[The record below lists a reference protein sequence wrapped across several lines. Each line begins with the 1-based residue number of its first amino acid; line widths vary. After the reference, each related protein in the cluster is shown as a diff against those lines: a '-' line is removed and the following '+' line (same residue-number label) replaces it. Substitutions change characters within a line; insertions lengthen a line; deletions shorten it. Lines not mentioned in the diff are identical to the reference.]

1 MRICLIGCVEFSE
14 RALRKLLALESQ
26 GVCEICGVITKSK
39 SHFNADFV
47 DIGKV
52 FIGSGKA
59 DRSLHYYIDELNAL
73 SFIEKIK
80 PDVIYCFGWS
90 SLLSKCLLDSVP
102 KGVIGFHP
110 AELPYNRGRH
120 PIIWALALG
129 LEETASTFFRM
140 DEGADSGPI
149 LSQKK
154 ISISKKDNAR
164 TLYDKVVEEAV
175 CQIDDF
181 TKDLAVN
188 AATFEKQDHNVA
200 NYWRKRSAKDG
211 VIDWRM
217 HAENIYN
224 LVRALSFPYPGAEI
238 YSKERG
244 TIKVWSSTI
253 ERASFSVNLEP
264 GKILGKERNR
274 LLVKCGGETALWL
287 EDVEPMIEQS
297 VGDYL

>member
-14 RALRKLLALESQ
+14 RALRKLLELESQ
-26 GVCEICGVITKSK
+26 DVCEICGVIAKDKSN
-39 SHFNADFV
+39 FNADFV
-47 DIGKV
+47 DIGKI
-52 FIGSGKA
+52 FIGSGK
-59 DRSLHYYIDELNAL
+59 SGCKLHYYVDELNAL
-73 SFIEKIK
+73 SFIKEIK
-80 PDVIYCFGWS
+80 PDIIYCFGWS
-90 SLLSKCLLDSVP
+90 SLLSRFLLDSVQ

-140 DEGADSGPI
+140 DEGADSGSI

-154 ISISKKDNAR
+154 IPISQEDDAR
-164 TLYDKVVEEAV
+164 TLYDKIVEEAI

-181 TKDLAVN
+181 TKDLAVG
-188 AATFEKQDHNVA
+188 AAIFKEQDHNVA

-211 VIDWRM
+211 IIDWRM
-217 HAENIYN
+217 QAENIYN
-224 LVRALSFPYPGAEI
+224 LVRALSSPYPGAEF
-238 YSKERG
+238 YLEEGRV
-244 TIKVWSSTI
+244 IKVWSSTV
-253 ERASFSVNLEP
+253 ERAFFSVNLEP
-264 GKILGKERNR
+264 GKILDKEGNR

-287 EDVEPMIEQS
+287 EDIEPMIEKS